1 MSLTPRHKGKAAQN
15 MGRPKKTPAE
25 RRKKYGLSMAQTT
38 MKAIEKEAKR
48 DNRTVSAMAETLIL
62 EGLAG
67 RGIGGK
73 K

>member
-1 MSLTPRHKGKAAQN
+1 MKSTARQAASVRP
-15 MGRPKKTPAE
+15 MGRPKKSDAE

-38 MKAIEKEAKR
+38 MTAIEKEAKR

-62 EGLAG
+62 EGLSA
-67 RGIGGK
+67 RGNGGK